1 MFDFPL
7 TVTSI
12 DDVPEKYRSFYE
24 EDGDEFK
31 LDDGL
36 SSKITK
42 LVDSL
47 DKERKRA
54 KDAVKDAKAWADLGK
69 APDDVKQQIE
79 DLKAAHD
86 EEINNLKKLIDEGG
100 DASAKFDKIKAELVK
115 AHKDELATRDQVVA
129 EMEGTLKEHL
139 MEAAAKTA
147 IAEAKGKV
155 KPLLPYVMQKLRF
168 EKQDGKYRVNVI
180 DDDGDERLTKD
191 GKPMDIRALV
201 DELKQDDDFSALFDG
216 SGTSGSN
223 ARPTKG
229 GQTPGVSKNP
239 FAADSLNLT
248 EQMRLKRDNPA
259 LADKLAGQAG

>member
-7 TVTSI
+7 TVTSVE
-12 DDVPEKYRSFYE
+12 DVPEKYRSFYE
-24 EDGDEFK
+24 EDGEEFK
-31 LDDGL
+31 LDTAL
-36 SSKITK
+36 ASKISK
-42 LVDSL
+42 LVDGL
-47 DKERKRA
+47 EKERKRA
-54 KDAVKDAKAWADLGK
+54 KDSTKESKAWADLGK
-69 APDDVKQQIE
+69 TPDEVKKQIE

-86 EEINNLKKLIDEGG
+86 EEIENLKKLIDESG
-100 DASAKFDKIKAELVK
+100 DASAKFEKIRAELVK
-115 AHKDELATRDQVVA
+115 THQEELKSRDLVVA

-180 DDDGDERLTKD
+180 DEDGDERMTKD

-201 DELKQDDDFSALFDG
+201 DELKSDDDFSALFEG

-229 GQTPGVSKNP
+229 GQTTGISNNP
-239 FAADSLNLT
+239 FAAETLNLT
-248 EQMRLKRDNPA
+248 EQMRLKKSNPA
-259 LADKLAGQAG
+259 LADKLASQAG